1 MNRRKTL
8 DPPSTMPQSIF
19 KLSVRH
25 LIWVSVSLLTLL
37 PALSG
42 FRIATILAPGGTVTN
57 LMLLEIGALVLF
69 SAFAIVTGC
78 SLLVT
83 LVSRLQDITEQ
94 SIILHSAATHELND
108 APTNQQPSSS
118 RMMQYTPRESQNEL
132 ESLTVAFTRVQLN
145 MASLLAKLKDQA
157 LLVRNLETGLQ
168 TTDDV
173 VVVIDVDNRVLFSN
187 RAAREKFGLLPE
199 RNVTSA
205 LREGILNP
213 EDSDKC
219 AALLTTWKDR
229 DEERQFL
236 KSNGESMTMRVLVTI
251 DDHAPNQKRKVV
263 VVRDL
268 TERHRLERQLFRSE
282 KLAALG
288 QLISGVA
295 HELNNPL
302 AAILGFAELCQQH
315 SEYDEELKSNLKII
329 DREARRTT
337 HIVENLLNFSRKRT
351 SQRIVTDIH
360 ELIERCVALLAYNF
374 RAHNIVVK
382 RDYDTTIPNIEIDEY
397 QIQQVLMNIIIN
409 AAQAMQDRSI
419 EKPKIV
425 ISTRLSDN
433 EQLVSVA
440 IADNGPGIPD
450 PIKNKI
456 FEPFFT
462 TKSGDQGTGLGLPVS
477 RRIAESHGGQLQ
489 IADSQDGGALFTVN
503 LPVSHQTRDHR
514 DANDPPATTV
524 RKKLSGCVL
533 AVDDEKSILTMTRKA
548 LEKFG
553 MTVETATCVKDA
565 IALLKRQ
572 EFDLALVDVFMPDG
586 SGEEVWEFVQ
596 KSQPYLTGKVIF
608 MTGDTRVRRR
618 LENRLGIEAPILQK
632 PFHVNELYN
641 IIGEHIGNGV
651 SSQLL
656 GSDQTVA

>member
-1 MNRRKTL
+1 
-8 DPPSTMPQSIF
+8 MPKSIF

-25 LIWVSVSLLTLL
+25 LVWVSVALLTLL
-37 PALSG
+37 PALAG
-42 FRIATILAPGGTVTN
+42 FRIAMILSGESILNPLAMVE
-57 LMLLEIGALVLF
+57 LGALTSF
-69 SAFAIVTGC
+69 TAFTIITGFT
-78 SLLVT
+78 LLVR
-83 LVSRLQDITEQ
+83 LVTRLQNITEQ
-94 SIILHSAATHELND
+94 SLILHSTTQPLLQATMTEGVASTLPAQD
-108 APTNQQPSSS
+108 TSLP
-118 RMMQYTPRESQNEL
+118 QNEL
-132 ESLTVAFTRVQLN
+132 ESLTVAFTRIQLN
-145 MASLLAKLKDQA
+145 MASSLAKLKDQA
-157 LLVRNLETGLQ
+157 LLVRNLETGLK

-173 VVVIDVDNRVLFSN
+173 IVVLDINNRVLFSN

-199 RNVTSA
+199 RDITSA

-219 AALLTTWKDR
+219 AAILATWKER
-229 DEERQFL
+229 DEEREFL
-236 KSNGESMTMRVLVTI
+236 KSSGESMTMRILVAV
-251 DDHAPNQKRKVV
+251 DDHIPTQKRKVI

-315 SEYDEELKSNLKII
+315 SGEDDELKSNLEII

-337 HIVENLLNFSRKRT
+337 HIVENLLNFSRKRS

-360 ELIERCVALLAYNF
+360 ELVERCVALLAYNF

-409 AAQAMQDRSI
+409 AAQAMQNEQI
-419 EKPKIV
+419 EKPRIT
-425 ISTRLSDN
+425 ISTRLNDSDGM
-433 EQLVSVA
+433 VSVT
-440 IADNGPGIPD
+440 ISDNGPGISEN
-450 PIKNKI
+450 IKAKI

-462 TKSGDQGTGLGLPVS
+462 TKGNDQGTGLGLPVS
-477 RRIAESHGGQLQ
+477 KRIVESHGGQLE
-489 IADSQDGGALFTVN
+489 ISDSDEGGALFNVF
-503 LPVSHQTRDHR
+503 LPVTHKQESKVSD
-514 DANDPPATTV
+514 TTSNSGSV

-533 AVDDEKSILTMTRKA
+533 AVDDEESILTMTKKA
-548 LEKFG
+548 LEKLG
-553 MTVETATCVKDA
+553 LTVETASSVKEA

-572 EFDLALVDVFMPDG
+572 EFDMALVDVFMPDG

-596 KSQPYLTGKVIF
+596 KSQPYMTGKVVF
-608 MTGDTRVRRR
+608 MTGDVRIKRR
-618 LENRLGIEAPILQK
+618 LENRLGIEAPLLQK
-632 PFHVNELYN
+632 PFHVQDLYDMVRKHV
-641 IIGEHIGNGV
+641 ETV
-651 SSQLL
+651 VPAPSSNAKPP
-656 GSDQTVA
+656 VAAPVGRQ